1 MIKTTAQT
9 ISTILIFFFISV
21 IILLV
26 NFIESCVNNSTTNNN
41 ETHTRADFLVV
52 SCQADTF
59 PERSS
64 DCESA
69 PAKGEPF
76 YIIDHKF
83 KNNKKLLI
91 ITITVFNT
99 FHNLSDNFKLIPAKT
114 IAETQKVILR
124 RVVPHLLSRKSGKY
138 FLKTVTRSAYVSGK
152 SKTYIHNPSI
162 EEGINK
168 HIKLTNVNIFNW
180 VRFKLFIG

>member
-1 MIKTTAQT
+1 MMSTTAKT
-9 ISTILIFFFISV
+9 ITPILIFFFISV
-21 IILLV
+21 NILLV
-26 NFIESCVNNSTTNNN
+26 NFIESYVNDTTNNN
-41 ETHTRADFLVV
+41 NEAHARADFRVV
-52 SCQADTF
+52 SCQSDKLSG
-59 PERSS
+59 RSS
-64 DCESA
+64 DCEST
-69 PAKGEPF
+69 PARGEPF
-76 YIIDHKF
+76 YIIPHKF
-83 KNNKKLLI
+83 KNNKELLI

-114 IAETQKVILR
+114 IAETQKIILR

-168 HIKLTNVNIFNW
+168 HIKLTNVNTFNR
-180 VRFKLFIG
+180 V